1 MARNEDGSP
10 AANAE
15 VSLGIV
21 DEAIYSIASE
31 TAGNIKRDFYGRRYN
46 EVQTSPPST
55 TRSRVM
61 RQPGGFSQE
70 QIGLSTRGFQK
81 REFAGRADCTKEFGD
96 TAFWQP
102 DVVTVAT
109 AKPPSNLNCRTI

>member
-21 DEAIYSIASE
+21 DEAIYSIQSE

-46 EVQTSPPST
+46 EVQTTLAIHYTFTGYGGEKPADLAKNKSPY
-55 TRSRVM
+55 
-61 RQPGGFSQE
+61 Q
-70 QIGLSTRGFQK
+70 L
-81 REFAGRADCTKEFGD
+81 ADFKNENSYADPTVRKEFKD
-96 TAFWQP
+96 T
-102 DVVTVAT
+102 
-109 AKPPSNLNCRTI
+109 